1 MEEDL
6 KIIKVEYL
14 SNHWLVF
21 AQVLYLSLGDQT
33 KIKNSLKEYDLQWK
47 MTSKY

>member
-14 SNHWLVF
+14 SNYWSDPPQILN
-21 AQVLYLSLGDQT
+21 LSLEDLT
-33 KIKNSLKEYDLQWK
+33 KFKKFWNEDDLQ
-47 MTSKY
+47 